1 MSQLYFERIIREAT
15 ERLETT
21 PLQPVVDVQ
30 SLTAEGLAALIDHTL
45 LKPEATLEQILKLC
59 EEATEH
65 RFASV
70 CVNPAWAPV
79 CLDQLANTGVAVC
92 SVVGFPL
99 GASTM
104 ENKVIEAEELVSMGV
119 KEIDMVMNI
128 GKLKDKQYVYVF
140 EEIQQVADICR
151 RGTVKVIL
159 ETCLLTDE
167 EIIAAC
173 VLAKEAGA
181 KFVKTSTGFNKSGA
195 TKEAVA
201 LMRRVVG
208 REMGVKA
215 AGGIRDTAAALE
227 MLRSGADRIG
237 SSVGP
242 TLVAGLATLQN

>member
-128 GKLKDKQYVYVF
+128 G
-140 EEIQQVADICR
+140 
-151 RGTVKVIL
+151 
-159 ETCLLTDE
+159 
-167 EIIAAC
+167 
-173 VLAKEAGA
+173 
-181 KFVKTSTGFNKSGA
+181 
-195 TKEAVA
+195 
-201 LMRRVVG
+201 
-208 REMGVKA
+208 
-215 AGGIRDTAAALE
+215 
-227 MLRSGADRIG
+227 
-237 SSVGP
+237 
-242 TLVAGLATLQN
+242 

>member
-1 MSQLYFERIIREAT
+1 MSQLYFERIIHEAT
-15 ERLETT
+15 ERLEKT
-21 PLQPVVDVQ
+21 PLQPVVDVE

-45 LKPEATLEQILKLC
+45 LKPEATMEQILNLC
-59 EEATEH
+59 REAMEY

-70 CVNPAWAPV
+70 CVNPAWVPV
-79 CLDQLANTGVAVC
+79 CLEQLANTGVAVC

-99 GASTM
+99 GASTT

-119 KEIDMVMNI
+119 KEIDMVLNI

-151 RGTVKVIL
+151 KGIVKVIL
-159 ETCLLTDE
+159 ETCLLTRE

-173 VLAKEAGA
+173 ILAKEAGA

-195 TKEAVA
+195 VA
-201 LMRRVVG
+201 EDVSLMRRSVG

-215 AGGIRDTAAALE
+215 AGGIRDTAAALD
-227 MLRSGADRIG
+227 MLRAGADRIG
-237 SSVGP
+237 SSAGP
-242 TLVAGLATLQN
+242 ALVAGLTTIRQ